1 MDTGGLGRGSM
12 KLFTQLHQKSMSSN
26 VELCFHVL
34 YSVVLGDK
42 DKFNFKFWSSDCGL
56 LGCSLVGGY
65 QLFRGAYCILLQ
77 DKSGRI
83 RAWRS
88 R

>member
-1 MDTGGLGRGSM
+1 MWSFASM
-12 KLFTQLHQKSMSSN
+12 FFIHQ
-26 VELCFHVL
+26 